1 MGCFQPRQKLHLQ
14 RHPWETCGT
23 CQMRPVCGQLRRS
36 VAVGNGLKRCFFQHG
51 FVSSFLHPWDASS
64 PGCEMMMSNASKH
77 LGHPLLIEHF
87 FAGIRWP
94 LSNPLSCYIH
104 MLIVPVTSDKSNV
117 PSRCGSRLDRQKKS
131 IKPNCCDLTLSN
143 ATTCASLMSN
153 KSLQQLQHFHWINM
167 LTDVHSKPSVIID
180 PDKRPFHV

>member
-36 VAVGNGLKRCFFQHG
+36 VKVGNGLKRCLFQHG

-64 PGCEMMMSNASKH
+64 PGCEMMMPNASKH

-87 FAGIRWP
+87 FAGIWWP

-104 MLIVPVTSDKSNV
+104 MLIVPVSSEKSNV

-131 IKPNCCDLTLSN
+131 IKRITAVIWHFPTQPHAQVWSPKNHFSSSN
-143 ATTCASLMSN
+143 T
-153 KSLQQLQHFHWINM
+153 FIE
-167 LTDVHSKPSVIID
+167 
-180 PDKRPFHV
+180 